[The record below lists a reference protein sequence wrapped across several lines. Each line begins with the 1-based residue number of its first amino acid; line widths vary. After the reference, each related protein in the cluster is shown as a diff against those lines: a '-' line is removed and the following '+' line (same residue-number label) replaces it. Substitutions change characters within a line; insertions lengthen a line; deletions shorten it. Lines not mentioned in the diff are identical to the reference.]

1 VGGPSGLAVD
11 DQLLLKL
18 ADMKSDG
25 LILPPPTMTVETR
38 VLDGQEL
45 AVVTVLAS
53 DAPPVRCRG
62 TIFVR
67 IGPRRGIATAQD
79 ERVLNERRR
88 SSDRPFDV
96 QPLPSATIADLDVRF
111 FEEQYLSA
119 AFSRE
124 VLAQN
129 ERTITQRLAA
139 TKMIVDDLE
148 TTPTVLGVLVLS
160 HRTRDFLPGAYVQ
173 FLQVDGTEL
182 ADPIIDDSDIDGPI
196 ADVIRGLDQKIES
209 HNRTSVEFHTSTL
222 EQRRSTYP
230 MAAIQ
235 QLVRNAIMHRTYEA
249 SNAPVRVT
257 WYRDRLE
264 ITSPGGPFGAVTS
277 QNFGKPGVTD
287 YRNPALAESLKVL
300 GFVQKFGAGI
310 ATARRL
316 LEENGNPPPIFI
328 VDESNVHVTIGA
340 AR

>member
-139 TKMIVDDLE
+139 TKMIVGDLE
-148 TTPTVLGVLVLS
+148 TTPTVLAACG
-160 HRTRDFLPGAYVQ
+160 
-173 FLQVDGTEL
+173 
-182 ADPIIDDSDIDGPI
+182 
-196 ADVIRGLDQKIES
+196 ES
-209 HNRTSVEFHTSTL
+209 
-222 EQRRSTYP
+222 
-230 MAAIQ
+230 
-235 QLVRNAIMHRTYEA
+235 A
-249 SNAPVRVT
+249 S
-257 WYRDRLE
+257 
-264 ITSPGGPFGAVTS
+264 
-277 QNFGKPGVTD
+277 
-287 YRNPALAESLKVL
+287 
-300 GFVQKFGAGI
+300 
-310 ATARRL
+310 TARVSRRAKIKEPQRSSIRSDTGEL
-316 LEENGNPPPIFI
+316 RRRRDSPSCSP
-328 VDESNVHVTIGA
+328 A
-340 AR
+340 ARMTFATGC